1 MARNRGQPAHQEG
14 DWWIGG
20 AENRPSKESPAG
32 KMQGDEPVGTL
43 TSPSF
48 KITGKFISF
57 LIGGGGVRGDC
68 GGFAPV
74 DVRAE
79 LIIDGQVN
87 IVPLVNFFSR

>member
-1 MARNRGQPAHQEG
+1 
-14 DWWIGG
+14 
-20 AENRPSKESPAG
+20 
-32 KMQGDEPVGTL
+32 MQGDEPVGTL

-57 LIGGGGVRGDC
+57 LIGGGGDGGDC
-68 GGFAPV
+68 GGFGPV
-74 DVRAE
+74 DVRAA